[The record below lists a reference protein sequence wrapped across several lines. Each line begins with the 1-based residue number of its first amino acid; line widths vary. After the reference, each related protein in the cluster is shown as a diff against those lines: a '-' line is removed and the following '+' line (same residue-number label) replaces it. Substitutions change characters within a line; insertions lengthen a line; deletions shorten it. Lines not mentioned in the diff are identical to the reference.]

1 MRSSVSTQIEFANR
15 IIPFAGGLGAQWLNL
30 ELLGDRS
37 PSGKIGNDR
46 ARIMEILQE
55 NPIPITMQTQNIKT
69 IARQLIDQLLETC
82 TWDDLMEQIYIQQT
96 IAPGLTDSV
105 AGRLKPVE
113 DVRKMFGLNLK
124 LN

>member
-1 MRSSVSTQIEFANR
+1 MLSLTPSPDTI
-15 IIPFAGGLGAQWLNL
+15 GGLGV
-30 ELLGDRS
+30 RS
-37 PSGKIGNDR
+37 LSDEIGNDR
-46 ARIMEILQE
+46 ARIMDILQE
-55 NPIPITMQTQNIKT
+55 NPLPITMQTQNIKT
-69 IARQLIDQLLETC
+69 IARQLIDQLPETC

-96 IAPGLTDSV
+96 IAAGLTDSA